1 METTSY
7 SNYPYEEKEKI
18 DNQKEK
24 ENKLEEE
31 PDWEK
36 FKGKEEE
43 INEEEDI

>member
-1 METTSY
+1 METISY
-7 SNYPYEEKEKI
+7 SNDPDEEKEKI
-18 DNQKEK
+18 DNQK